1 MKGHGAFVLGL
12 ALACPSLT
20 ASLETHR
27 TWQSTTL
34 HQVAAIAIDSVR
46 PTVDA
51 PTRLHEIAVASD
63 KCLARTDGHIGDE
76 AAACVC
82 SAIPQRRLRCFAAKA
97 YLAFYGDI
105 PLHQGARDGM
115 FYGLAYVPGDS
126 TPTGTEN
133 IEIFSGGYGV
143 LLDSR
148 IGLPR
153 HWYLIEV
160 CKWCD

>member
-1 MKGHGAFVLGL
+1 MKRHKAFALGL
-12 ALACPSLT
+12 ALVCPSLM
-20 ASLETHR
+20 AGLEAHR
-27 TWQSTTL
+27 TSQSTTL
-34 HQVAAIAIDSVR
+34 HHIAAIAIDSVR
-46 PTVDA
+46 PTDDA
-51 PTRLHEIAVASD
+51 PTRLREIAVAAD

-82 SAIPQRRLRCFAAKA
+82 STVSQGKLRCFAAKA

-105 PLHQGARDGM
+105 PLRQGTESKY
-115 FYGLAYVPGDS
+115 YGLAYVPGDS

-143 LLDSR
+143 LLDLR
-148 IGLPR
+148 IGLPP

-160 CKWCD
+160 CKRCD